1 MTNPKTANPTIT
13 PPHATPPH
21 ASPPKKPDPQYK
33 RPVVDWESRAY
44 WEGAGRG
51 ELVLQRCLRCH
62 VVQHR
67 PRGLC
72 VSCLSDEIL
81 HFVASGLASVYTF
94 SVVRQNQMPE
104 FREAVPYVVAY
115 VQLDEGPQLLTNIV
129 GCDPA
134 VVSIGMRVRVEFV
147 PVGGDARGGTPID
160 APLGVPRFV
169 PA

>member
-1 MTNPKTANPTIT
+1 MTSPTQ
-13 PPHATPPH
+13 
-21 ASPPKKPDPQYK
+21 KPDPKYK
-33 RPVVDWESRAY
+33 RPAVDWESRAY

-51 ELVLQRCLRCH
+51 ELVLQRCRRCG

-72 VSCLSDEIL
+72 VSCLSDEIE
-81 HFVASGLASVYTF
+81 HFVASGLATVYTF

-115 VQLDEGPQLLTNIV
+115 VQLDEGPQLLTNLV
-129 GCDPA
+129 GCAPEA
-134 VVSIGMRVRVEFV
+134 VSIGMRVRVEFV
-147 PVGGDARGGTPID
+147 PVDGDPRGGTPID
-160 APLGVPRFV
+160 APLAVPRFV

>member
-1 MTNPKTANPTIT
+1 MTNPT
-13 PPHATPPH
+13 PA
-21 ASPPKKPDPQYK
+21 KPDPKYK

-51 ELVLQRCLRCH
+51 ELVLQRCRACGA
-62 VVQHR
+62 VQHR

-72 VSCLSDEIL
+72 VSCLSDQIE
-81 HFVASGLASVYTF
+81 HFVAGGLGSVHTC

-115 VQLDEGPQLLTNIV
+115 VALDEGPQLLTNIV
-129 GCDPA
+129 GCAPEA
-134 VVSIGMRVRVEFV
+134 VSIGMRVRVEFV
-147 PVGGDARGGTPID
+147 PVDGDPRGGTPID
-160 APLGVPRFV
+160 APLAVPRFR